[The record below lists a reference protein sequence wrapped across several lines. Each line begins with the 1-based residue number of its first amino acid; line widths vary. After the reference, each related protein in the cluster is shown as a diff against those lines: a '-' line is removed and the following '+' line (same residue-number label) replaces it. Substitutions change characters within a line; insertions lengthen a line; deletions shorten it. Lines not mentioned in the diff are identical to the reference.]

1 MEICGDG
8 PSTKE
13 DFYKIIGCGLT
24 STVSKLNSLILAL
37 ISTNMH
43 NTLKWFA

>member
-13 DFYKIIGCGLT
+13 DFYKIIGCGLS

-37 ISTNMH
+37 ISTNM
-43 NTLKWFA
+43 NNISKWFA